1 MNNDEAKKWL
11 QLGFETY
18 GLEGLMDVA
27 VAMGLQPRATPS
39 YPRGAIS
46 NRQRLSSPIFTTDW
60 GRLLP
65 FNEAIHVASP
75 QLAASKSDC
84 IEKCWRLLERILPH
98 PGSDKNTWDF
108 HKCVNECMG
117 LG

>member
-1 MNNDEAKKWL
+1 MNDDEARKWL

-18 GLEGLMDVA
+18 GLEGMLQVA
-27 VAMGLQPRATPS
+27 DAMGIAPRRNRRPEHSGRPRPS
-39 YPRGAIS
+39 DYARWRGDIA
-46 NRQRLSSPIFTTDW
+46 RR
-60 GRLLP
+60 GRL
-65 FNEAIHVASP
+65 P
-75 QLAASKSDC
+75 QVSQRYSARPELAASRSDC
-84 IEKCWRLLERILPH
+84 IEKCYHLLERILPF